1 MTTSIQKDA
10 LLSQFSVLAYE
21 SKESLNNP
29 ANLPSG
35 WVLVADEV
43 ASPFAAFAFRNET
56 TGEVVVAYRGT
67 DGLSDLAADTGILIG
82 GWDTQFQRGMDFLA
96 RLRSNTNVFPDGY
109 DPSKLLVTGHSLGG
123 AIAQVVAQAYGLD
136 GSTIDPGAA
145 QRIAQ
150 TPEFQAAALAA
161 GLPANGLGIA
171 GSFTN
176 HLVAGSIVSGGTGPH
191 LGDVSY
197 IPSLGFTGEQAI
209 TAFLIGMVNPVAGI
223 AYAIGTDQ
231 FSNKHSS
238 EQVSQAV
245 QLMAGAA
252 DAGTVGSNGLILAP
266 KVTGWNSDPT
276 TGESTPIYS
285 QTEFEIRNKA
295 GELLSMVEF
304 SGSGSERQFKVF
316 DAMTGELK
324 STTTLSPSGAVTVQP
339 VRGDSVVITY
349 LPESQTNLDGSV
361 TTIYR
366 MPDGSIVS
374 TSQTTIYEDG
384 STSETVR
391 VASRMIR

>member
-276 TGESTPIYS
+276 TGES
-285 QTEFEIRNKA
+285 
-295 GELLSMVEF
+295 
-304 SGSGSERQFKVF
+304 
-316 DAMTGELK
+316 
-324 STTTLSPSGAVTVQP
+324 
-339 VRGDSVVITY
+339 
-349 LPESQTNLDGSV
+349 
-361 TTIYR
+361 
-366 MPDGSIVS
+366 
-374 TSQTTIYEDG
+374 
-384 STSETVR
+384 
-391 VASRMIR
+391 SRP